1 MKNSNIKKV
10 ILIAVLL
17 VVIIVPSIIFNRT
30 IKNPVKVEGDII
42 INVKEGD
49 SFYGILNEL
58 SQSDKI
64 KGLPFIKLYLKITS
78 KDLEVKPGTYE
89 IHNTMSINDIVD
101 TLTSESTK
109 GLIKFTVPEGYK
121 VDDIALKLEKE
132 GICTKEEFIKT
143 IKEYEL
149 PSFVKKNSSKRYNL
163 EGYLFPDTYIIKQDE
178 SPKDIVKAMISRFEE
193 AFKEALKETNMKV
206 SDEDVETII
215 TIASMIEKEARVDK
229 ERPLISSVISN
240 RVSKGMKLQIDAT
253 VIYALGEHVE
263 TVLNKHLE
271 IDSPYNTYKIN
282 GLPIGPISNPGM
294 PSILAALK
302 PASTDYLFYVLEKD
316 MKHHF
321 FTSDEHEFMRKLKEL
336 GYLEE

>member
-1 MKNSNIKKV
+1 
-10 ILIAVLL
+10 
-17 VVIIVPSIIFNRT
+17 
-30 IKNPVKVEGDII
+30 
-42 INVKEGD
+42 
-49 SFYGILNEL
+49 
-58 SQSDKI
+58 
-64 KGLPFIKLYLKITS
+64 
-78 KDLEVKPGTYE
+78 
-89 IHNTMSINDIVD
+89 MSINDIVD

-109 GLIKFTVPEGYK
+109 GLIKFTVPEGYT